1 MFSSRKKPTSWIWL
15 LCIVLLA
22 VRIGGAHL
30 HLCFDGMEPP
40 LAVHAGEPMGHDAHH
55 DEQHSDA
62 DLNLL
67 DNGIAKTF
75 AQANIA
81 PALIA
86 ALIVLFVRLTST
98 GTPISIYRPPFFRFI
113 PLRFSSPRAP
123 PR

>member
-1 MFSSRKKPTSWIWL
+1 MIFSSRKQTSWIWL

-40 LAVHAGEPMGHDAHH
+40 LTVHAGEQIGHDAHH
-55 DEQHSDA
+55 DEQHTDA
-62 DLNLL
+62 DLSLL

-75 AQANIA
+75 AQANITL
-81 PALIA
+81 ALLAVFIF
-86 ALIVLFVRLTST
+86 LFVRITST
-98 GTPISIYRPPFFRFI
+98 GAPIAIYRPPFFRFI